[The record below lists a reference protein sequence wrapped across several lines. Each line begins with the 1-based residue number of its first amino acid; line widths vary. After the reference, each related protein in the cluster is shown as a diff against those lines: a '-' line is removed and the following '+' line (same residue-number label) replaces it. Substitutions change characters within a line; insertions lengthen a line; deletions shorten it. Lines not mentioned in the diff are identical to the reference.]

1 VKQAKVRKNWL
12 IDAEKLK
19 DELLKQFSEW
29 DFRNLTLIL
38 GRLGN
43 AHYSKQKPLILGQ
56 EKELRNYLLD
66 KGHSPFLL
74 MRIPEEIKFQLKNN
88 MISQKNASAKQFL
101 LRHQTASTIGEKIR
115 VLGLEHSGKVPY
127 QNLLKR
133 LLLKDKEVVCYIL
146 FFQRLLH

>member
-1 VKQAKVRKNWL
+1 MKQAKVRKNWL
-12 IDAEKLK
+12 IDAEKLR

-43 AHYSKQKPLILGQ
+43 AHYAKQKPLILGR

-66 KGHSPFLL
+66 TGHSPFKVYRWFLL

-88 MISQKNASAKQFL
+88 MISQKNASAQQFL

-115 VLGLEHSGKVPY
+115 VLGLELIRGM
-127 QNLLKR
+127 
-133 LLLKDKEVVCYIL
+133 
-146 FFQRLLH
+146 